1 MFQLIYRKY
10 GRGIRWKDDLLAGL
24 TVALALVPE
33 AVAFAFVA
41 GVDPLV
47 GLYAA
52 FLVGLITAS
61 IGGRPGMISGATG
74 AMAVAMTAL
83 VTLYGLQYLLAAVI
97 LAGVIQILTGILKL
111 GRFIRILPHPV
122 MLGFVNGLA
131 IVIGLAQ
138 FGQFKTNHRVVY
150 EKADGHGG
158 GGFQVA
164 GDWFGWGSSELWI
177 MIGMLVATMLIIQLL
192 PKLTRAV
199 PAPLVAIVIG
209 TLAVS
214 LTPLTTTTVGDVLEK
229 QRVLQAERELKRSQF
244 AEIEPDLVVRE
255 VHARGQALAAV
266 ELTRGEIEAGL
277 GRRIPEGLKA
287 GLPEIRVPKIDWKDS
302 EALKMVLFLAV
313 TLASIGLIESLMTL
327 SLIDELTETRGRT
340 PRECVG
346 QGVGNVVTG
355 LFGGMGGCAM
365 IGQSMININS
375 GGRGRLSG
383 ISAACFLFG
392 FILFA
397 PKLIEVI
404 PIASL
409 VGVMFM
415 VVVATFEWSSLRL
428 FGKVPLADIV
438 VIVLVSGVTV
448 LMHNLALGVIVGIAA
463 SALIYAWEHAK
474 GLRLHLRKSSDR
486 KRTYEVDGPL
496 FFGSIQEFKELFT
509 PAEDPE
515 DVYLSFANSKVCDH
529 SAIEAIHSMSEKYRR
544 AGKRLHLHD
553 LAPDCSKLLSK
564 AGDLVEG
571 QYFGKVGGGTS

>member
-10 GRGIRWKDDLLAGL
+10 GQGIRWKDDLLAGL
-24 TVALALVPE
+24 TVSLALVPE

-52 FLVGLITAS
+52 FIVGLITATL
-61 IGGRPGMISGATG
+61 GGRPGMISGATG
-74 AMAVAMTAL
+74 AMAVAMTAM
-83 VTLYGLQYLLAAVI
+83 VVLYGLQYLLAAVVV
-97 LAGVIQILTGILKL
+97 AGVIQILAGVFKL

-150 EKADGHGG
+150 SEGDQEA
-158 GGFQVA
+158 GGFLVMS
-164 GDWFGWGSSELWI
+164 DWLSWGSSELWI
-177 MIGMLVATMLIIQLL
+177 LAGMVIATMLVIQHL

-209 TLAVS
+209 TLAVVF
-214 LTPLTTTTVGDVLEK
+214 TPLTTTTVGDVLEK
-229 QRVLQAERELKRSQF
+229 QRILQAEKELKTKTF
-244 AEIEPDLVVRE
+244 AAQEPELLVKE
-255 VHARGQALAAV
+255 VQPAGEGLAA
-266 ELTRGEIEAGL
+266 TAMTKAEIEAGL
-277 GRRIPEGLKA
+277 GREIPQGLQA
-287 GLPEIRVPKIDWKDS
+287 GLPTFQIPEIDWSDGV
-302 EALKMVLFLAV
+302 ALKAILFLAV

-346 QGVGNVVTG
+346 QGVANVVTG
-355 LFGGMGGCAM
+355 CFGGMGGCAM

-383 ISAACFLFG
+383 VSAAIFLFA
-392 FILFA
+392 FILFT
-397 PKLIEVI
+397 PRLIEMI

-415 VVVATFEWSSLRL
+415 VVIATFEWSSLRL
-428 FGKVPLADIV
+428 IGKVPGADIV
-438 VIVLVSGVTV
+438 VILLVSGVTV
-448 LMHNLALGVIVGIAA
+448 LMHNLALGVAVGIAA
-463 SALIYAWEHAK
+463 SALVYAWEHAK
-474 GLRLHLRKSSDR
+474 ELKLVLRKSSHET
-486 KRTYEVDGPL
+486 RTYEVDGPL
-496 FFGSIQEFKELFT
+496 FFGSIQEFKELFS
-509 PAEDPE
+509 PNEDPD
-515 DVYLSFANSKVCDH
+515 DVYLSFASSKVCDH
-529 SAIEAIHSMSEKYRR
+529 SAIEAIHSMSEKYRKL
-544 AGKRLHLHD
+544 GKRLHLLD
-553 LAPDCSKLLSK
+553 LAPGCSKLLSK

-571 QYFGKVGGGTS
+571 QYYGKASGAH

>member
-10 GRGIRWKDDLLAGL
+10 GKGIRWKDDLLSGL
-24 TVALALVPE
+24 TVSLALVPE

-52 FLVGLITAS
+52 FFVGLITS
-61 IGGRPGMISGATG
+61 TIGGRPGMISGATG

-83 VTLYGLQYLLAAVI
+83 VVMYGLEYLLAAVVVAGVVQI
-97 LAGVIQILTGILKL
+97 LAGVFKL

-150 EKADGHGG
+150 VEEGGHGA

-164 GDWFGWGSSELWI
+164 GDWLSWGAPELWI
-177 MIGMLVATMLIIQLL
+177 IVGMMVATMVIIQFL
-192 PKLTRAV
+192 PRLTRAV
-199 PAPLVAIVIG
+199 PAPLVAIAVG
-209 TLAVS
+209 TLAVA
-214 LTPLTTTTVGDVLEK
+214 LTPLSTVTVRDVLDT
-229 QRVLQAERELKRSQF
+229 QRLLQAETEVKTKRFATQEPELMVKEVGDKG
-244 AEIEPDLVVRE
+244 AE
-255 VHARGQALAAV
+255 LAALQMSK
-266 ELTRGEIEAGL
+266 EEIEAEL
-277 GRRIPEGLKA
+277 GREVPAGLKA
-287 GLPEIRVPKIDWKDS
+287 GLPRFHVPRIDWKDS
-302 EALKMVLFLAV
+302 VALKAVLFLAV

-340 PRECVG
+340 ARECVG
-346 QGVGNVVTG
+346 QGVANVVTG
-355 LFGGMGGCAM
+355 FFGGMGGCAM

-383 ISAACFLFG
+383 ISAATFLLG

-397 PKLIEVI
+397 PGLIEMI

-415 VVVATFEWSSLRL
+415 VVIATFEWSSLRL
-428 FGKVPLADIV
+428 IGKVPVADIV

-448 LMHNLALGVIVGIAA
+448 LMHNLALGVGVGIAA
-463 SALIYAWEHAK
+463 SALVYAWEHAK
-474 GLRLHLRKSSDR
+474 ELKLHLRKSTDR
-486 KRTYEVDGPL
+486 KRTYEIDGPL
-496 FFGSIQEFKELFT
+496 FFGSIREFKDLFS
-509 PAEDPE
+509 PAEDPD
-515 DVYLSFANSKVCDH
+515 DVYLSFAKSKVCDH
-529 SAIEAIHSMSEKYRR
+529 SAIEAIHSMSEKYRQL
-544 AGKRLHLHD
+544 GKRLHLHD
-553 LAPDCSKLLSK
+553 LAPACSKLLSK

-571 QYFGKVGGGTS
+571 QFYGKVSGGH

>member
-10 GRGIRWKDDLLAGL
+10 ARKIRWKDDLLSGL

-52 FLVGLITAS
+52 FFVGLITAAF
-61 IGGRPGMISGATG
+61 GGRPGMISGATG

-83 VTLYGLQYLLAAVI
+83 VTLYGLEYLLAAVV
-97 LAGVIQILTGILKL
+97 LAGIIQIITGILKL

-138 FGQFKTNHRVVY
+138 FGQFKTNHRIAY
-150 EKADGHGG
+150 QEADGHGVA
-158 GGFQVA
+158 GFQVI
-164 GDWFGWGSSELWI
+164 GDWLSPSDPALSIISS
-177 MIGMLVATMLIIQLL
+177 MIVATMLIIHFL
-192 PKLTRAV
+192 PKFTRAV
-199 PAPLVAIVIG
+199 PAPLVAIVLG

-214 LTPLTTTTVGDVLEK
+214 FTPLQTTTVGDVLNT
-229 QRVLQAERELKRSQF
+229 QRQLQAEKEVKTKQF
-244 AEIEPDLVVRE
+244 ATEKPDLQVKDIKTRADE
-255 VHARGQALAAV
+255 LAASPITKD
-266 ELTRGEIEAGL
+266 ELEAFL
-277 GRRIPEGLKA
+277 GRSIPVGLQA
-287 GLPEIRVPKIDWKDS
+287 GLPQFHIPQIDWKDTD
-302 EALKMVLFLAV
+302 ALKAILFLAV

-327 SLIDELTETRGRT
+327 SLIDELTETRGST
-340 PRECVG
+340 PRECLG
-346 QGVGNVVTG
+346 QGAANVVTG
-355 LFGGMGGCAM
+355 FFGGMGGCAM

-383 ISAACFLFG
+383 ISAAVFLLG

-397 PKLIEVI
+397 PGLIEMI

-415 VVVATFEWSSLRL
+415 VVIATFEWSSLRL
-428 FGKVPLADIV
+428 VGKVPAADIV

-448 LMHNLALGVIVGIAA
+448 FLHNLALGVGVGIAA
-463 SALIYAWEHAK
+463 SALVYAWEHAK
-474 GLRLHLRKSSDR
+474 DLKLHLIDEQENA
-486 KRTYEVDGPL
+486 RTYEVEGPL
-496 FFGSIQEFKELFT
+496 FFGSIQQFKELFT
-509 PAEDPE
+509 PADDPN
-515 DVYLSFANSKVCDH
+515 DVYLSFDKSKVFDN
-529 SAIEAIHSMSEKYRR
+529 SAIEAVHSISEKYRKL
-544 AGKRLHLHD
+544 GKRLHIQD
-553 LAPDCSKLLSK
+553 LSPGSSKVLLK

-571 QYFGKVGGGTS
+571 EFYGKVKSNGH